1 MTTKKAAGNGSND
14 PKNLREKARELI
26 EQAEQIEKVKLIEIG
41 KLTMKHHAHNFDD
54 MTKFKKELEPLAGA
68 LS

>member
-1 MTTKKAAGNGSND
+1 MTTKKTTGNGSND
-14 PKNLREKARELI
+14 PKKLREKARELI
-26 EQAEQIEKVKLIEIG
+26 EQAEELERVNLIKIG
-41 KLTMKHHAHNFDD
+41 KLTMKYHATGFDD

>member
-1 MTTKKAAGNGSND
+1 MTTKKTTGNGSND
-14 PKNLREKARELI
+14 PKKLREKARELI
-26 EQAEQIEKVKLIEIG
+26 EQAEQIERVKLIEIG
-41 KLTMKHHAHNFDD
+41 KLTMKHHANNFDD